1 MRSMMFMAVFTAA
14 CYMSAVSLSGAVAGD
29 CRPCAGSGERISG
42 EPACFGDGSGTE
54 TGNAWES
61 TFGAAANGDNLTPE
75 VVAGTEE
82 WISGMPARTVDGSLT
97 ETADAGKT
105 ETGAAVDAGKTETG
119 AAVDA
124 GETITVTD
132 GSTEASTAVSAED
145 VPDKVVITGAD
156 SLRATE
162 LVSDMTLEEKIDYIA
177 GVKSFILR
185 PVERLGI
192 PEIRLADGPQGIR
205 NNTKS
210 TLYPCGI
217 LAAATWNRALAE
229 RFGHGLGQDA
239 RARGVHILLGPG
251 VNIYRA
257 PMCGRNYEYMGED
270 PYLTSETA
278 KHYIL
283 GVQEEG
289 VMAVVKHFA
298 ANNQLEYMRH
308 SASSDVDERTLNEIY
323 FPAFRKAVQEAGVGS
338 VMDAYNL
345 LWGQHCTEN
354 PYLNIEVLRNRWG
367 FKGIVMSDWT
377 SVYSSSGAANA
388 GLDLEC
394 PVGVYFTRDRL
405 LPLIENGV
413 VSERTIDEKVQHLL
427 QTFSAFG
434 FLDRT
439 QKDTTIALD
448 NAASRQ
454 TALDIARE
462 GIVLLKN
469 EDGNLPV
476 GKRDRIL
483 VMGPNA
489 DVITTGGGS
498 GFVTPYS
505 TVSVYR
511 GLSAVHGGS
520 KVSLLPDGELYRDIL
535 DEVFTDRTYSSGG
548 FRADYYCNVRP
559 EGDVF
564 KTVTEP
570 DPSHSWGYSGPF
582 EGMPE
587 DKFSVRWSGVY
598 KAGRDGTVRVQMAGD
613 DGYRLFV
620 NGKNTGG
627 DWGNHS
633 ISNRAVFFDVKAG
646 MEYELVFEF
655 FDNAGEAK
663 VVFDMGIMDET
674 VLENALSE
682 ASEVVFC
689 AGFNSSTE
697 GEGWERT
704 FALPKDQTDLI
715 SRVASMHDRVTV
727 VLNAGGGV
735 DFSGWSDGVESILMA
750 WYPGQEGGT
759 AVAEILT
766 GRISPSGKLPISIE
780 KAWEDNPVH
789 DSYYANKAKRVTY
802 TEGVFVGYRGYDRR
816 LDAEEVW
823 RTGKSLDKGLAY
835 PFGYGLSYTTF
846 EYGGLSVKKLA
857 GNSVEVSFDVTN
869 TGRMEASETAQIYV
883 GDVDAS
889 VPRPLKEL
897 KGYEKLHLKPGQT
910 GHVSVVLD
918 DDAFSFFDVNS
929 GKFIVE
935 PGLFRIYVGPSSAD
949 LPLRT
954 EIML

>member
-29 CRPCAGSGERISG
+29 CRLCAGSGERISG

-61 TFGAAANGDNLTPE
+61 TFEAAANGDNLTPE

-105 ETGAAVDAGKTETG
+105 ETGAAVDAGKTDSG
-119 AAVDA
+119 MSVNA

-156 SLRATE
+156 SLRAAE

-323 FPAFRKAVQEAGVGS
+323 FPAFRKAVQEAGAGS

-388 GLDLEC
+388 GQGTDSC
-394 PVGVYFTRDRL
+394 L
-405 LPLIENGV
+405 L
-413 VSERTIDEKVQHLL
+413 
-427 QTFSAFG
+427 
-434 FLDRT
+434 
-439 QKDTTIALD
+439 
-448 NAASRQ
+448 
-454 TALDIARE
+454 
-462 GIVLLKN
+462 
-469 EDGNLPV
+469 
-476 GKRDRIL
+476 
-483 VMGPNA
+483 
-489 DVITTGGGS
+489 
-498 GFVTPYS
+498 
-505 TVSVYR
+505 
-511 GLSAVHGGS
+511 
-520 KVSLLPDGELYRDIL
+520 
-535 DEVFTDRTYSSGG
+535 
-548 FRADYYCNVRP
+548 
-559 EGDVF
+559 
-564 KTVTEP
+564 
-570 DPSHSWGYSGPF
+570 
-582 EGMPE
+582 
-587 DKFSVRWSGVY
+587 
-598 KAGRDGTVRVQMAGD
+598 
-613 DGYRLFV
+613 
-620 NGKNTGG
+620 
-627 DWGNHS
+627 
-633 ISNRAVFFDVKAG
+633 
-646 MEYELVFEF
+646 
-655 FDNAGEAK
+655 
-663 VVFDMGIMDET
+663 
-674 VLENALSE
+674 
-682 ASEVVFC
+682 
-689 AGFNSSTE
+689 
-697 GEGWERT
+697 
-704 FALPKDQTDLI
+704 
-715 SRVASMHDRVTV
+715 
-727 VLNAGGGV
+727 
-735 DFSGWSDGVESILMA
+735 
-750 WYPGQEGGT
+750 
-759 AVAEILT
+759 
-766 GRISPSGKLPISIE
+766 
-780 KAWEDNPVH
+780 
-789 DSYYANKAKRVTY
+789 
-802 TEGVFVGYRGYDRR
+802 
-816 LDAEEVW
+816 
-823 RTGKSLDKGLAY
+823 
-835 PFGYGLSYTTF
+835 
-846 EYGGLSVKKLA
+846 
-857 GNSVEVSFDVTN
+857 
-869 TGRMEASETAQIYV
+869 
-883 GDVDAS
+883 
-889 VPRPLKEL
+889 
-897 KGYEKLHLKPGQT
+897 
-910 GHVSVVLD
+910 
-918 DDAFSFFDVNS
+918 
-929 GKFIVE
+929 
-935 PGLFRIYVGPSSAD
+935 
-949 LPLRT
+949 
-954 EIML
+954 